1 MNRKVK
7 KGFTLV
13 ELIVVMAIFSI
24 LMVGV
29 MAITKPVSAIFR
41 NTSISEKT
49 YSYANNIQT
58 YLQGKLEYSENLIVT
73 TTSNMDI
80 DGDGDVDD
88 ADIAGWAERYRA
100 SHYQPTFGTPP
111 VQMSAVGYNGHD
123 VVYLKGKVHVL
134 RLLNNDDTTLNLK
147 RGEITHRVFDFDTK
161 TPIATLAPY
170 PAEKSELNPAFFDA
184 QDSAYN
190 FSYALGASNLTVV
203 PTPTGGDS
211 NEIYRALDKDYEN
224 DNSGINANKLDLT
237 IVLDKKTGGS
247 VDETR
252 VKNSSTFSYRA
263 FRSPVAI
270 QIANLPLTNIAA
282 RNRRIATPVG
292 VARPLFNNSTKVVT
306 EADPSDAVQ
315 CGKGFA
321 WGDQYFS
328 NTVLPPKVDFD
339 DDIYFIYS
347 YTDEIELSS
356 LVAN

>member
-58 YLQGKLEYSENLIVT
+58 YLQGKLEYSENLIVAT
-73 TTSNMDI
+73 SSNMDR

-88 ADIAGWAERYRA
+88 ADIAAWAEKYRV
-100 SHYQPTFGTPP
+100 SHYQPTKNGT
-111 VQMSAVGYNGHD
+111 QMSAVGFNGHD

-147 RGEITHRVFDFDTK
+147 RGEITHRVFDFDTN
-161 TPIATLAPY
+161 TPISTLAPY
-170 PAEKSELNPAFFDA
+170 PAEKSELNSAFFDA

-190 FSYALGASNLTVV
+190 FSYALGASNLTVA
-203 PTPTGGDS
+203 PTPPGGDS
-211 NEIYRALDKDYEN
+211 NEIYRALDKDLN
-224 DNSGINANKLDLT
+224 DINSGISANTLALT
-237 IVLDKKTGGS
+237 IVLDKKNGGS
-247 VDETR
+247 IDVPAG
-252 VKNSSTFSYRA
+252 SSGNAYRA

-270 QIANLPLTNIAA
+270 QIANLPLTNITT
-282 RNRRIATPVG
+282 RNRGLSSSFG
-292 VARPLFNNSTKVVT
+292 VIRPLFDPTNNEVIEIGTAT
-306 EADPSDAVQ
+306 EEE
-315 CGKGFA
+315 CGKGFE
-321 WGDQYFS
+321 WCDQS
-328 NTVLPPKVDFD
+328 LATPPGTPDIDFN

>member
-58 YLQGKLEYSENLIVT
+58 YLQGKLEYSENLIVAT
-73 TTSNMDI
+73 SSNMDR

-88 ADIAGWAERYRA
+88 ADIAAWAEKYRA
-100 SHYQPTFGTPP
+100 SHYQPTLGTPP

-134 RLLNNDDTTLNLK
+134 RLLNSDDTTLNLK
-147 RGEITHRVFDFDTK
+147 RGAITHRVFDFDTK
-161 TPIATLAPY
+161 TPISTLAPY
-170 PAEKSELNPAFFDA
+170 PAEKSELNDAFFDA

-190 FSYALGASNLTVV
+190 FSYALGASNLMVV
-203 PTPTGGDS
+203 PTPAGGES
-211 NEIYRALDKDYEN
+211 GEIYRALDKDYN
-224 DNSGINANKLDLT
+224 DTNSGISATTLALT
-237 IVLDKKTGGS
+237 IVLDKKSGGS
-247 VDETR
+247 IDVPAG
-252 VKNSSTFSYRA
+252 SSGNAYRA

-270 QIANLPLTNIAA
+270 QIANLPLTNIAD
-282 RNRRIATPVG
+282 RSRRSISTVG
-292 VARPLFNNSTKVVT
+292 VPRPLFDSSTSTVKEISPATVA
-306 EADPSDAVQ
+306 E
-315 CGKGFA
+315 CGKGFEWCDENLA
-321 WGDQYFS
+321 TPAG
-328 NTVLPPKVDFD
+328 VPGVDFN

-347 YTDEIELSS
+347 YTDEMDLSS
-356 LVAN
+356 LTAN